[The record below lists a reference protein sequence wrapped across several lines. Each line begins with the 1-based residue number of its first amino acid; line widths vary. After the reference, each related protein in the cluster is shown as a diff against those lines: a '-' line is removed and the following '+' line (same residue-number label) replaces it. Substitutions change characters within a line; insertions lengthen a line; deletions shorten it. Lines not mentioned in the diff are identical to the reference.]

1 MIIQTHV
8 TAGVVLVVEHA
19 REKYSECSLVCST
32 QRSRFT
38 EADSGGSS
46 FFRAERGYVH
56 LFV

>member
-19 REKYSECSLVCST
+19 REKCSLVCST